1 MRKHI
6 LFVSQV
12 FYPEQFRS
20 NDICKEWVKRGYKIT
35 VLTGIPNYP
44 EGDFFEGYSLLKKR
58 REEWNGIDII
68 RIPIIPRKSGAIML
82 ALNYFSFIFSGFF
95 WSMFTKLEVDEVF
108 IYETSPATQALPAVW
123 YAKRKK
129 IKCMMYVLDLWPEN
143 VASILHTDNK
153 FLLGGIR
160 KMMRYIYK
168 CCDFIFTSSQSF
180 IKKICALGISK
191 EKLVFWPQ
199 YAEEFYCKYEGE
211 DQVDG
216 IPEDGELNLTFAG
229 NVGFAQGL
237 EVLVQT
243 AKILKEKGEYVRF
256 NIIGD
261 GRYMETFKK
270 EIEVAN
276 VPNYFN
282 FIGRKPATDI
292 PKYFA
297 KSDASL
303 ITLGKSEVFAMTIPA
318 KVQSSMACGMPIIAS
333 IDGEA
338 QEVIAQ
344 AQCGYCGE
352 AASAK
357 QLVNNIIKFKNC
369 SKEKREEFSQNAMM
383 YFKKNYE
390 KSMLLDKI
398 EVYLK

>member
-1 MRKHI
+1 MD
-6 LFVSQV
+6 
-12 FYPEQFRS
+12 FR
-20 NDICKEWVKRGYKIT
+20 R
-35 VLTGIPNYP
+35 
-44 EGDFFEGYSLLKKR
+44 
-58 REEWNGIDII
+58 
-68 RIPIIPRKSGAIML
+68 
-82 ALNYFSFIFSGFF
+82 
-95 WSMFTKLEVDEVF
+95 
-108 IYETSPATQALPAVW
+108 
-123 YAKRKK
+123 
-129 IKCMMYVLDLWPEN
+129 
-143 VASILHTDNK
+143 
-153 FLLGGIR
+153 
-160 KMMRYIYK
+160 
-168 CCDFIFTSSQSF
+168 SQSF
-180 IKKICALGISK
+180 IKKIRGLGIKK

-199 YAEEFYCKYEGE
+199 YAEEFYCKYEGKE
-211 DQVDG
+211 EVKG
-216 IPEDGELNLTFAG
+216 IPQDGELNLTFAG

-237 EVLVQT
+237 EVLVQA

-270 EIEVAN
+270 EIQIAN

-338 QEVIAQ
+338 KDVIAQ
-344 AQCGYCGE
+344 AKCGYCGK
-352 AASAK
+352 AASAE
-357 QLVNNIIKFKNC
+357 QLVDNIMKFKNC

-390 KSMLLDKI
+390 KGMLLDKI

>member
-1 MRKHI
+1 MKKHI

-20 NDICKEWVKRGYKIT
+20 NDICKEWVERGYKIT

-44 EGDFFEGYSLLKKR
+44 EGVFFEGYSLFKNR
-58 REEWNGIDII
+58 RETWNGVDII

-82 ALNYFSFIFSGFF
+82 ALNYFSFVFSGFF
-95 WSMFTKLEVDEVF
+95 WSMFTKLNVDEVF

-123 YAKRKK
+123 YARRKK

-143 VASILHTDNK
+143 VASILNTQNK
-153 FLLGGIR
+153 ILLGGIG

-168 CCDFIFTSSQSF
+168 RCDVIFTSSQSF
-180 IKKICALGISK
+180 IKKICDLGIPK

-199 YAEEFYCKYEGE
+199 YAEEFYCKYEGNE
-211 DQVDG
+211 QIDDIPQDG
-216 IPEDGELNLTFAG
+216 VLNLTFAG

-243 AKILKEKGEYVRF
+243 AKILKKEEDYVRF

-261 GRYMETFKK
+261 GRYMETFRK
-270 EIEVAN
+270 EIKEAN
-276 VPNYFN
+276 VQEYFN
-282 FIGRKPATDI
+282 FLGRKPATDI
-292 PKYFA
+292 PKYFS

-338 QEVIAQ
+338 QGAIEN

-352 AASAK
+352 AGSAEK
-357 QLVNNIIKFKNC
+357 LVENIMKFKD
-369 SKEKREEFSQNAMM
+369 SSIVEREQFSRNATM

-390 KSMLLDKI
+390 KNMLLDKI
-398 EVYLK
+398 EAYL